1 MRNKILTV
9 LLILLLIYI
18 CGHSCMPTEVS
29 REESGTVLELLRP
42 LLSLIVGADNVTLHL
57 VRKLAHFTE
66 FFCLGVV
73 LALRFPF
80 RRVPQ
85 LLAGG
90 AALLTGFIDETIQ
103 IFSGRGPAISDVWLD
118 FSGSALAILLLA
130 LIRALLRR
138 SRAAGAPTAR
148 SDRP

>member
-18 CGHSCMPTEVS
+18 WGHSCMPTDAS
-29 REESGTVLELLRP
+29 RNESSAVLELLRP
-42 LLSLIVGADNVTLHL
+42 LLGCIVGPENVTLHL

-80 RRVPQ
+80 RRNPQ

-90 AALLTGFIDETIQ
+90 SALLTGFLDETIQ
-103 IFSGRGPAISDVWLD
+103 IFSGRGPAIADVWLD
-118 FSGSALAILLLA
+118 FAGAALAILLLA
-130 LIRALLRR
+130 ILRRLLRR
-138 SRAAGAPTAR
+138 KTP
-148 SDRP
+148 

>member
-18 CGHSCMPTEVS
+18 WGHSCMPTEVS

-42 LLSLIVGADNVTLHL
+42 LLALIVGEENVTLHL

-66 FFCLGVV
+66 FFCLGCV
-73 LALRFPF
+73 LALLLPF
-80 RRVPQ
+80 RGRSQ

-90 AALLTGFIDETIQ
+90 LGMLTGFIDETIQ

-118 FSGSALAILLLA
+118 FSGAAAAILILTAVRLLSK
-130 LIRALLRR
+130 RKV
-138 SRAAGAPTAR
+138 TAE
-148 SDRP
+148 